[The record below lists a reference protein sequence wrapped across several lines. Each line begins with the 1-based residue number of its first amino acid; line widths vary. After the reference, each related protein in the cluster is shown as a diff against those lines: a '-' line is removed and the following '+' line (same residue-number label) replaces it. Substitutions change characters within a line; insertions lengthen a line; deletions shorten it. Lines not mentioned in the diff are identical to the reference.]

1 MYLCKEVDPSTTYV
15 VLVLYRIGYRFNYV
29 LQEYDDK
36 DDAEAFFIANSEDNM
51 EGMQHYAEII
61 KVR

>member
-1 MYLCKEVDPSTTYV
+1 MYVCKEVDPSTTHV
-15 VLVLYRIGYRFNYV
+15 VLLLYRIGERFHYA
-29 LQEYDDK
+29 LQEYHNLY
-36 DDAEAFFIANSEDNM
+36 DAEAFFLANCDDNM

>member
-1 MYLCKEVDPSTTYV
+1 MYLCKEVDPSTTHV
-15 VLVLYRIGYRFNYV
+15 VLVLYRIGYRFHYV
-29 LQEYDDK
+29 LQEYDNK
-36 DDAEAFFIANSEDNM
+36 DDAECFFLANSEDNM